1 MQGRSV
7 GILLPDGTRD
17 LPIGIILS
25 KMLPLLGHAKK
36 IIFFI
41 CTGTHKADTVA
52 NRDIADRIRVQA
64 AFLNMPDFEIVMHD
78 CQMAAF
84 RTAGIT
90 PQGTDVRYNSRLDEL
105 DVFVVL
111 SDIKHHYFAGY
122 SNPIKNIMPGLCAFE
137 TVEQNH
143 RLTFDDRSRAAV
155 HPWHSDADKRDN
167 PLAADQL
174 EAMKMIIK
182 KRPVWA
188 MTTVSSE
195 GNILWAALD
204 DVQRAAARAFT
215 QVDKWNIHQVDPVDF
230 MVVSPGGLPND
241 VDLYIAQRALELTT
255 SVLRDG
261 GQLLFLASCPGG
273 IGSPLTHEHF
283 EKRLTMSLEEIL
295 RQVPQTYHLFE
306 HKPYRFAKLI
316 KRLDKLWF
324 YTQIDPAMIENI
336 HMRPCVDPQDVVSG
350 WLKEK
355 KDVKILLVDGAN
367 KLLLGPQQKNR
378 G

>member
-1 MQGRSV
+1 
-7 GILLPDGTRD
+7 
-17 LPIGIILS
+17 
-25 KMLPLLGHAKK
+25 
-36 IIFFI
+36 
-41 CTGTHKADTVA
+41 
-52 NRDIADRIRVQA
+52 
-64 AFLNMPDFEIVMHD
+64 
-78 CQMAAF
+78 
-84 RTAGIT
+84 
-90 PQGTDVRYNSRLDEL
+90 
-105 DVFVVL
+105 
-111 SDIKHHYFAGY
+111 
-122 SNPIKNIMPGLCAFE
+122 
-137 TVEQNH
+137 
-143 RLTFDDRSRAAV
+143 
-155 HPWHSDADKRDN
+155 
-167 PLAADQL
+167 
-174 EAMKMIIK
+174 
-182 KRPVWA
+182 
-188 MTTVSSE
+188 
-195 GNILWAALD
+195 
-204 DVQRAAARAFT
+204 
-215 QVDKWNIHQVDPVDF
+215 
-230 MVVSPGGLPND
+230 